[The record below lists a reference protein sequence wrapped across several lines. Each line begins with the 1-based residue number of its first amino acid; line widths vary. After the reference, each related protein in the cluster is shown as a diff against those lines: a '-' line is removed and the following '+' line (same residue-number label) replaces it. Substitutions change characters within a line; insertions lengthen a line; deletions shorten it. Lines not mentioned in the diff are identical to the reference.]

1 MVVVVDEE
9 EKAEEEEEEEEYL
22 DKHQKDTTDP
32 YSADRICCRT
42 RPERSVELPNLT
54 PRCVREM

>member
-1 MVVVVDEE
+1 MDEE